1 MLRSRYRIGELSLR
15 EGFDRALPWGWID
28 NRPFLRCMY
37 GYGLCLWR
45 SERFEEA
52 AGIFERML
60 WLNPSDKQ
68 GARFIIDEVRAKA
81 PWREE

>member
-1 MLRSRYRIGELSLR
+1 
-15 EGFDRALPWGWID
+15 
-28 NRPFLRCMY
+28 MY